1 MSVDGEAAWGL
12 LGSSTDDLVT
22 EGTVRGAIDAALAAG
37 EIQQEALGR
46 LGRADVRSKSSRRD
60 LVTTVDV
67 ASERAIVSRL
77 RALRHAHAIEAEEE
91 VHDQED
97 GRPRWFV
104 DPLDGTVNFFHGL
117 PLFCVSIGLYR
128 GPEPVLGVVHAP
140 ALGETFVSAAGAG
153 AHRLGEAIG
162 DQRGLSVASETTQL
176 ADAVLATGFPY
187 RRGELEHSNLENF
200 SRFFHEVR
208 GMRRMGSAALD
219 LAFVAAGRLDGFW
232 ELHLSPFDVAAGAAL
247 VLEAGGVVT
256 DARGGQEWLRGGS
269 IVAGPGVLA
278 EQMRGRIEA

>member
-1 MSVDGEAAWGL
+1 MIDAADFAWAA
-12 LGSSTDDLVT
+12 LGSSDDELVT
-22 EGTVRGAIDAALAAG
+22 EETIRGAIDAAFAAG
-37 EIQQEALGR
+37 RIQEEALGH

-77 RALRHAHAIEAEEE
+77 RALSGNHAIEAEEE
-91 VHDQED
+91 VHDEDD
-97 GRPRWFV
+97 GRPRWFI

-117 PLFCVSIGLYR
+117 PLFCVSIALYR
-128 GPEPVLGVVHAP
+128 GTAPVLGVVHAP

-153 AHRLGEAIG
+153 AHRVGRAG
-162 DQRGLSVASETTQL
+162 SGQAPLSVAAETQEL

-247 VLEAGGVVT
+247 VLEAGGTVT
-256 DARGGQEWLRGGS
+256 DARGGQDWLRGGS
-269 IVAGPGVLA
+269 IVAAPRELAVL
-278 EQMRGRIEA
+278 MRARIEA

>member
-1 MSVDGEAAWGL
+1 MSDVGDLAWASL
-12 LGSSTDDLVT
+12 ETSTDELVT
-22 EGTVRGAIDAALAAG
+22 EETVRGAVEAAFDAG
-37 EIQQEALGR
+37 RIQRDALGR
-46 LGRADVRSKSSRRD
+46 LGRADARSKSSRRD

-77 RALRHAHAIEAEEE
+77 RAINGAHAIEAEEE
-91 VHDQED
+91 VHDEDD

-104 DPLDGTVNFFHGL
+104 DPLDGTVNYFHGL

-128 GPEPVLGVVHAP
+128 GLEPVLGIVHAP

-153 AHRLGEAIG
+153 AHQL
-162 DQRGLSVASETTQL
+162 RGAHAGAAPLSVAAETCEL

-247 VLEAGGVVT
+247 VLEAGGAVT
-256 DARGGQEWLRGGS
+256 DARGGQDWLRGGS
-269 IVAGPGVLA
+269 IVAAPGELA
-278 EQMRGRIEA
+278 ALMRSRIEA

>member
-1 MSVDGEAAWGL
+1 MIDAA
-12 LGSSTDDLVT
+12 GSAWTCVSDSPDELVT
-22 EGTVRGAIDAALAAG
+22 EETVRGAVAAALAAG
-37 EIQQEALGR
+37 EIQSGARGR

-67 ASERAIVSRL
+67 ESERAIVSRL
-77 RALRHAHAIEAEEE
+77 RALSKPHAIEAEEE
-91 VHDQED
+91 IHDEDD

-128 GPEPVLGVVHAP
+128 GTQPVLGVIHAP

-153 AHRLGEAIG
+153 AHILAASGVGQER
-162 DQRGLSVASETTQL
+162 LSVARETEQL

-200 SRFFHEVR
+200 GRFFYEVR

-219 LAFVAAGRLDGFW
+219 LAFVAAGRIDGFW

-247 VLEAGGVVT
+247 VLEAGGSVT
-256 DARGGQEWLRGGS
+256 DAAGGQDWLRGGS
-269 IVAGPGVLA
+269 IVAAPETLGAL
-278 EQMRGRIEA
+278 MRGRIEA

>member
-1 MSVDGEAAWGL
+1 MTDAGDSAWSL
-12 LGSSTDDLVT
+12 LGSSSDELVT
-22 EGTVRGAIDAALAAG
+22 EETVRGVVDAARAAG
-37 EIQQEALGR
+37 SIQRDALGR
-46 LGRADVRSKSSRRD
+46 LGRSDVRSKSSRRD

-77 RALRHAHAIEAEEE
+77 RALDGSHAIEAEEE
-91 VHDQED
+91 VHDDDD

-117 PLFCVSIGLYR
+117 PLFCVSIALYR
-128 GPEPVLGVVHAP
+128 GNEPVLAIVHAP
-140 ALGETFVSAAGAG
+140 ALRETFVSAVGAG
-153 AHRLGEAIG
+153 AHRLGSAETSESA
-162 DQRGLSVASETTQL
+162 LAVATETRDL

-200 SRFFHEVR
+200 SRFFYDVR

-247 VLEAGGVVT
+247 VLEAGGAVT
-256 DARGGQEWLRGGS
+256 DARGGQDWLRGGS
-269 IVAGPGVLA
+269 IVAGPA
-278 EQMRGRIEA
+278 ELSALMRSRIEA

>member
-1 MSVDGEAAWGL
+1 MNPAGDAAWSVLGQSVDE
-12 LGSSTDDLVT
+12 LVT
-22 EGTVRGAIDAALAAG
+22 EETVKCVVEAAYAAG
-37 EIQQEALGR
+37 EIQCAALGR
-46 LGRADVRSKSSRRD
+46 LGRTDVRSKSSRRD

-67 ASERAIVSRL
+67 ASERAIVARL
-77 RALRHAHAIEAEEE
+77 RALNEAHAIEAEEE
-91 VHDQED
+91 VHDEDD

-117 PLFCVSIGLYR
+117 PLFCVSIALYR
-128 GPEPVLGVVHAP
+128 GIEPVLGLVHAP
-140 ALGETFVSAAGAG
+140 ALGETFVSATGAG
-153 AHRLGEAIG
+153 AHRLGPAHHSECA
-162 DQRGLSVASETTQL
+162 LSVATETRDL

-200 SRFFHEVR
+200 SRFFYDVR
-208 GMRRMGSAALD
+208 GMRRLGSAALD

-247 VLEAGGVVT
+247 VLEAGGSVT

-269 IVAGPGVLA
+269 IVAAPEELA
-278 EQMRGRIEA
+278 AVMRSRIDA

>member
-1 MSVDGEAAWGL
+1 MIDAGGSAWTCL
-12 LGSSTDDLVT
+12 SGSPDDLVT
-22 EGTVRGAIDAALAAG
+22 EETVRVAVGAALAAG
-37 EIQQEALGR
+37 EIQSGARGQ

-67 ASERAIVSRL
+67 ESERAIVSRL
-77 RALRHAHAIEAEEE
+77 RALSSPHAIEAEEE
-91 VHDQED
+91 IHDADD

-117 PLFCVSIGLYR
+117 PLFCVSIALYR
-128 GPEPVLGVVHAP
+128 GPQPVLGVIHAP

-153 AHRLGEAIG
+153 AHLLSASGVGHER
-162 DQRGLSVASETTQL
+162 LSVASETEQL

-200 SRFFHEVR
+200 GRFFYEVR

-219 LAFVAAGRLDGFW
+219 LAFVAAGRIDGFW

-247 VLEAGGVVT
+247 VLESGGSVT
-256 DARGGQEWLRGGS
+256 DAEGGQAWLRGGS
-269 IVAGPGVLA
+269 IVAAPEGLGAL
-278 EQMRGRIEA
+278 MRSRIEA